1 MYQRR
6 VDFDKNMRN
15 RTINATFAEPL
26 DSNTED
32 RYREACW
39 AISQFLLQSGEIEN
53 GLIKMFNRFSTL
65 EYSTKRSFL
74 EAVYGDYPEKFQK
87 EINVLMQND
96 NVPKLFAMEA
106 LYLFRLDKSESYK
119 NYLLQLLSTKFQNVD
134 SNIILTTL
142 KTYLK
147 DLSKMIKGSTPD
159 LKELFKHQQKDGLK
173 RIYSFQRWNRDYPGL
188 AIVQNANGSFARDA
202 NGKLLVFEQLAR
214 SASNLPYFLTNG
226 STPQGAY
233 SIQGTEVSHNN
244 FIGPTPNIQLVMPNE
259 TDSVFWH
266 TTYDST
272 KDRFNNYLTL
282 FPPSWQQYQ
291 PITESF
297 IAGKIGRT
305 EIIAH
310 GTTIDPDYFKD
321 KPYYPLTPTMGC
333 LCAKEDWN
341 IFNGKFLQ
349 SDQFN
354 LVNTFVSTPGNK
366 GYLIVINL
374 DDQQKAVSIEELER
388 IVYAYEKN

>member
-1 MYQRR
+1 M
-6 VDFDKNMRN
+6 
-15 RTINATFAEPL
+15 
-26 DSNTED
+26 
-32 RYREACW
+32 
-39 AISQFLLQSGEIEN
+39 
-53 GLIKMFNRFSTL
+53 
-65 EYSTKRSFL
+65 
-74 EAVYGDYPEKFQK
+74 
-87 EINVLMQND
+87 
-96 NVPKLFAMEA
+96 
-106 LYLFRLDKSESYK
+106 
-119 NYLLQLLSTKFQNVD
+119 
-134 SNIILTTL
+134 
-142 KTYLK
+142 
-147 DLSKMIKGSTPD
+147 
-159 LKELFKHQQKDGLK
+159 K

-188 AIVQNANGSFARDA
+188 AIIQNANGSFARDA

-259 TDSVFWH
+259 TDSLFWH
-266 TTYDST
+266 SIYDST
-272 KDRFNNYLTL
+272 KDKFNNYLSL
-282 FPPSWQQYQ
+282 FPPNWQQYQ

-297 IAGKIGRT
+297 VAGKIGRT

-321 KPYYPLTPTMGC
+321 KPYFPLTPTMGC

-354 LVNTFVSTPGNK
+354 LVNTFVSTPGKK

-374 DDQQKAVSIEELER
+374 DDQKKAVSSEELER
-388 IVYAYEKN
+388 IVNSFEKN